1 MKYLVV
7 IFERMVN
14 GETGELLS
22 SSKREVGIFD
32 SKQKAKK
39 WIRKVVMSLAEKGAA
54 CDMFTYD
61 VPSYV
66 LDRVEEPPF
75 EGSVTKVV
83 IPCFYKKTSKL
94 FQANQKVLW

>member
-39 WIRKVVMSLAEKGAA
+39 MDTESSHESCRKRSGLRHVYL
-54 CDMFTYD
+54 
-61 VPSYV
+61 
-66 LDRVEEPPF
+66 
-75 EGSVTKVV
+75 
-83 IPCFYKKTSKL
+83 
-94 FQANQKVLW
+94 